1 MLISEILSLLH
12 REQGSQ
18 RNIYFV
24 FLFSVNIG
32 NKLDMGKRHF
42 PSAVSPPLHQ
52 SILTQMVTWH
62 FPNKLQYM

>member
-1 MLISEILSLLH
+1 MIKMMVISEILSLLH

-24 FLFSVNIG
+24 FLFPVNIG
-32 NKLDMGKRHF
+32 NKLDMGKHHF

-52 SILTQMVTWH
+52 CSYLYLPKW
-62 FPNKLQYM
+62 